1 MKRKNPFVTFVTL
14 TAFCLTSVLPL
25 AAYAKCGEPGQ
36 PACDTAT
43 VDQKIDVIVQPAP
56 VTVVTPKKVNVTGT
70 VTVDGT
76 VRTEVVALPPVTV
89 KGDPKA
95 PLPVI
100 VQTEKPLPMTI
111 VTPVEIKPAP
121 RYEFERTW
129 WFWTAVGLV
138 VGGAVVGGVCGGGY
152 CGGTH
157 RNTVTFQ

>member
-56 VTVVTPKKVNVTGT
+56 VTVVTPKKVTVTGT
-70 VTVDGT
+70 VGIDGT
-76 VRTEVVALPPVTV
+76 V
-89 KGDPKA
+89 
-95 PLPVI
+95 
-100 VQTEKPLPMTI
+100 QTETTVTGTVAIDGPVVLDTYRPIPFKP
-111 VTPVEIKPAP
+111 VAP
-121 RYEFERTW
+121 IEVRVPLYKEW
-129 WFWTAVGLV
+129 WFWTAVGIV
-138 VGGAVVGGVCGGGY
+138 TTGIVVGGVCGGGY